1 MIKGEVSMDNKIAV
15 IYKSKYGSTKRYA
28 GWIALKLDADL
39 YEVSDI
45 RDKDLLEYNTIIYGG
60 PIYQEQIKGIN
71 FIKRNYEKIKDKNII
86 IFMVGIS
93 EENNSYINNILNNNL
108 TEEIQKNITSLY
120 FRGDFNYKQLDIV
133 DKIIVNLSNC
143 TVSLNNKDKVSQI
156 KKSILEI
163 CEKPLNFSDKKHIKD
178 LINKNLGQV

>member
-1 MIKGEVSMDNKIAV
+1 MDNKIAV
-15 IYKSKYGSTKRYA
+15 IYKSRYGSTKRYA

-60 PIYQEQIKGIN
+60 SIYQDKIKGIN
-71 FIKRNYEKIKDKNII
+71 FIKRNYESIKNKNII

-93 EENNSYINNILNNNL
+93 EENDSYIDNILTNNL
-108 TEEIQKNITSLY
+108 SEDMKKNITHFY
-120 FRGDFNYKQLDIV
+120 FRGDFDYKQLNIV
-133 DKIIVNLSNC
+133 DKIRIILATNTILFKNR
-143 TVSLNNKDKVSQI
+143 DKLLGL
-156 KKSILEI
+156 KRSIIEDYQKTI
-163 CEKPLNFSDKKHIKD
+163 NFSDKKSIKD